1 MQCELLPLPF
11 TSSILE
17 LKSRFRC
24 KRNIDHKEVHMIQE
38 AMGSFL
44 VEKTSSLLTMSVS
57 GTAVHIP
64 CTANQ
69 IVIGHSL
76 GNSFLFYHNLYL
88 AMLALENTG

>member
-1 MQCELLPLPF
+1 
-11 TSSILE
+11 
-17 LKSRFRC
+17 
-24 KRNIDHKEVHMIQE
+24 MIQE